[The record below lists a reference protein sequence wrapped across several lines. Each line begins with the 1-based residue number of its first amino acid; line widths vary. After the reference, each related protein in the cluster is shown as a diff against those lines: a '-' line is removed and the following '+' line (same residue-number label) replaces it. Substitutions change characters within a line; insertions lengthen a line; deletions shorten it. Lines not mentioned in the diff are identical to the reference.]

1 MSTAA
6 EKQVELDAL
15 QEEYDSYVESS
26 QELEEELENSL
37 AHAEK
42 SLTES
47 EELRVVAESN
57 IGKLNDKLA
66 KAEKS
71 FVESEQKKA
80 VTESKLIQLEQATKQ
95 SSLDSDELKS
105 TKESLK
111 SSSESVKSLEKA
123 KKDLTDMV
131 GILEQSER
139 ELQNQLE
146 DAKSAVEKSQ
156 EGNERDIEE
165 LQEEVELLTLKL
177 AETEEQNLELNVE
190 VEKMTDELMQ
200 MHTVEKGLLNDK
212 KDVET
217 DNLSCRTEL
226 SDALEKVQSLEI
238 DLKEA
243 KENNTDNLS
252 CRTELSDALEKVQ
265 SLEIDLKEAIDNNKT
280 LEEYIQSLKGKI
292 VDSEKEL
299 QITRGKLSLAKEK
312 VKDVNASDE
321 DTGNNVSEK
330 QSLSDSKKLV
340 LVSLRESNA
349 TVQSSRLLSPS
360 GTKMFSSFSSSPLLR
375 TAFSC
380 SKPRKFSID
389 ASPKR
394 NEMRKPSS
402 SPMGIPLES
411 SKTANIATRS
421 REALQ
426 RHQARLDK
434 LNEMKKI

>member
-243 KENNTDNLS
+243 NDK
-252 CRTELSDALEKVQ
+252 
-265 SLEIDLKEAIDNNKT
+265 NKT

-299 QITRGKLSLAKEK
+299 QITRGKFSLDKEK

-321 DTGNNVSEK
+321 DTENNVSEK

>member
-1 MSTAA
+1 
-6 EKQVELDAL
+6 
-15 QEEYDSYVESS
+15 
-26 QELEEELENSL
+26 
-37 AHAEK
+37 
-42 SLTES
+42 
-47 EELRVVAESN
+47 
-57 IGKLNDKLA
+57 
-66 KAEKS
+66 
-71 FVESEQKKA
+71 
-80 VTESKLIQLEQATKQ
+80 
-95 SSLDSDELKS
+95 
-105 TKESLK
+105 
-111 SSSESVKSLEKA
+111 
-123 KKDLTDMV
+123 
-131 GILEQSER
+131 
-139 ELQNQLE
+139 
-146 DAKSAVEKSQ
+146 
-156 EGNERDIEE
+156 
-165 LQEEVELLTLKL
+165 
-177 AETEEQNLELNVE
+177 
-190 VEKMTDELMQ
+190 
-200 MHTVEKGLLNDK
+200 
-212 KDVET
+212 
-217 DNLSCRTEL
+217 
-226 SDALEKVQSLEI
+226 
-238 DLKEA
+238 
-243 KENNTDNLS
+243 
-252 CRTELSDALEKVQ
+252 
-265 SLEIDLKEAIDNNKT
+265 
-280 LEEYIQSLKGKI
+280 LKGKI